1 MYIYNIY
8 NNNII
13 IYIRRG
19 QRRRG
24 RGRGRGRILF
34 AKRK

>member
-19 QRRRG
+19 
-24 RGRGRGRILF
+24 RGRGRILF

>member
-19 QRRRG
+19 QR
-24 RGRGRGRILF
+24 GRGRILF